1 MIKIQNNSLIQSK
14 YISYTVDF
22 IVNTGVELNA
32 FFYSLDQKSIVIDEF
47 RIKYINWLLD
57 PTMSI

>member
-22 IVNTGVELNA
+22 IVNTGVDLNTV
-32 FFYSLDQKSIVIDEF
+32 FIPLTKGQ
-47 RIKYINWLLD
+47 
-57 PTMSI
+57 

>member
-57 PTMSI
+57 PTMST

>member
-22 IVNTGVELNA
+22 IVNTGVELNTG
-32 FFYSLDQKSIVIDEF
+32 FIPLTKSQ
-47 RIKYINWLLD
+47 
-57 PTMSI
+57 

>member
-57 PTMSI
+57 PTVIT

>member
-14 YISYTVDF
+14 YISYTVDS

-57 PTMSI
+57 PTMNT

>member
-14 YISYTVDF
+14 YINYTVDF

-32 FFYSLDQKSIVIDEF
+32 FFIPLTKSQ
-47 RIKYINWLLD
+47 
-57 PTMSI
+57 